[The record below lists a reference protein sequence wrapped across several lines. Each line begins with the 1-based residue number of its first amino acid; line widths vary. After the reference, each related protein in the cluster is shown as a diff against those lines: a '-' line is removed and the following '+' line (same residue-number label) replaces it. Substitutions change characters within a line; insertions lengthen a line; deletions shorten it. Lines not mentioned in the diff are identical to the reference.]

1 MSLLAKAH
9 VKKEVLLRMELEKMA
24 ILPPSRSRKKGVQAQ
39 SALSEEGGDLLEAL
53 SNNLTAIEH
62 KQHLSG
68 IDLKPLPVKRISR
81 LAHLP
86 IF

>member
-1 MSLLAKAH
+1 M
-9 VKKEVLLRMELEKMA
+9 RLEKMA
-24 ILPPSRSRKKGVQAQ
+24 ILAPSSEGKKGVQAQ
-39 SALSEEGGDLLEAL
+39 SALSEEGADLLEAL

-68 IDLKPLPVKRISR
+68 IDLKPLPVQRISI